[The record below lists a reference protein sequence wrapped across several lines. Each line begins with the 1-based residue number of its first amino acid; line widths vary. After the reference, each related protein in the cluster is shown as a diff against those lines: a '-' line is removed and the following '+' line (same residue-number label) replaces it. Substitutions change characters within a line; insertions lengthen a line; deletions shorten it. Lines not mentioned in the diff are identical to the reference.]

1 MKYANAFKLLV
12 ETIRFIFVHR
22 DLFIWMYMLLKRLK
36 NSDNEDTYSLID
48 SLAHDEQFL
57 ALTYSINR
65 ELKSEIDHEILLS
78 SKSSGEATT

>member
-57 ALTYSINR
+57 SLTYSINR
-65 ELKSEIDHEILLS
+65 ELKSELEHEVLLS
-78 SKSSGEATT
+78 TKHSGETTT

>member
-36 NSDNEDTYSLID
+36 NSENEDTYSLID

-57 ALTYSINR
+57 SLTYSINR
-65 ELKSEIDHEILLS
+65 ELKSELEHEILLS
-78 SKSSGEATT
+78 SKSSEDATS